1 MKFFQPRPKR
11 PSKRNSKLPAKI
23 SIGGLLLASLTLLG
37 VQGMGK
43 PHCSLKVNSV
53 HYSTYM
59 NEYRNI
65 DAIKVNIRSTCNV
78 MQKYTF
84 ITPEILEVRAKNYV
98 VQHNFGHRT
107 AKALKYQPTDALFE
121 DLYIDCTKGKVT
133 RYIGRAIG
141 IVKLTDGGNY
151 PVSARSENSFV
162 VNCKI

>member
-1 MKFFQPRPKR
+1 
-11 PSKRNSKLPAKI
+11 
-23 SIGGLLLASLTLLG
+23 
-37 VQGMGK
+37 MGK
-43 PHCSLKVNSV
+43 PHCRLKVNSV

-59 NEYRNI
+59 NEYRNL

-84 ITPEILEVRAKNYV
+84 ITPEILEVRANDYV

-141 IVKLTDGGNY
+141 FVKLKDGGNY

-162 VNCKI
+162 VNCKIQLIKSGFKIRVQSRCIWFRGIRECHQNHLRDLSLIA